1 MGSEDF
7 AFYQEMIPGYIFFL
21 GMQNETHKQ
30 LHPPLSHPT
39 LKSMK
44 MHFMQLWLLGILFK
58 TQPEVTLPEENYR
71 DEF

>member
-1 MGSEDF
+1 MRHISSF
-7 AFYQEMIPGYIFFL
+7 IPHSL
-21 GMQNETHKQ
+21 TLLN
-30 LHPPLSHPT
+30 